1 MLAYISGPMTT
12 PEPSKSALDKL
23 LNVRQHAIVMMRLAI
38 PIVMARAGW
47 MFMSFVDILMVGRFN
62 TLELAYMSLASIMI
76 SVAYVTMMG
85 MMLGTLVTTSNL
97 FGQRRYS
104 EIGAVWQRSIPY
116 AFALGLVILGIT
128 LFSEPILLFAGQDA
142 AIAEKAGEVMRIYGY
157 GMPLGGLV
165 FVTCQYFLE
174 GIKRPLP
181 AMLLML
187 VANVINV
194 AFNWVLIFG
203 HLGFDALGAAGS
215 AWSTTIIRMLLAAGL
230 ITYILTMHDA
240 DKFGLRKAYTGG
252 FKRWAEQRRIGY
264 AAGLSFGIEHM
275 AFVLLFMFAGMLG
288 TLELAAVTIVFNAFG
303 LCFMVASGIA
313 NAAAVQVGIAYGQ
326 QSARDMAI
334 AGWTG
339 CGLQLVILS
348 LPAIL
353 MITTPSI
360 FARIYS
366 DDPALVAIALPIY
379 VLGGIALL
387 MDTTQT
393 LWSNVLRARH
403 DKWFATISHFGC
415 YMLLMVP
422 LAWHLAFTLGRN
434 GEGLFEALIAASV
447 ISVSLLTA
455 RFVYLCNK
463 DARLELAEGS
473 VHEQKI

>member
-1 MLAYISGPMTT
+1 
-12 PEPSKSALDKL
+12 
-23 LNVRQHAIVMMRLAI
+23 
-38 PIVMARAGW
+38 
-47 MFMSFVDILMVGRFN
+47 
-62 TLELAYMSLASIMI
+62 
-76 SVAYVTMMG
+76 
-85 MMLGTLVTTSNL
+85 
-97 FGQRRYS
+97 
-104 EIGAVWQRSIPY
+104 
-116 AFALGLVILGIT
+116 
-128 LFSEPILLFAGQDA
+128 
-142 AIAEKAGEVMRIYGY
+142 
-157 GMPLGGLV
+157 
-165 FVTCQYFLE
+165 
-174 GIKRPLP
+174 
-181 AMLLML
+181 
-187 VANVINV
+187 
-194 AFNWVLIFG
+194 
-203 HLGFDALGAAGS
+203 
-215 AWSTTIIRMLLAAGL
+215 
-230 ITYILTMHDA
+230 
-240 DKFGLRKAYTGG
+240 
-252 FKRWAEQRRIGY
+252 
-264 AAGLSFGIEHM
+264 
-275 AFVLLFMFAGMLG
+275 
-288 TLELAAVTIVFNAFG
+288 VFNAFG